1 MAGSH
6 KNGGGG
12 TFDADDDD
20 LPFGSAGEFAANA
33 PDLDAP
39 GSDDPDAP
47 IKDGMHPP
55 TQPQLV
61 GCLHCGEEYDSWRI
75 EWRVNDRGH
84 GFWCCPTPGCGGA
97 GFGMD
102 IWPADF
108 DDDGTWTDADG
119 RELHWDFGD
128 DEEDEDDDF
137 EFDDSGDGPDPPPY
151 DMEKPIFDDD
161 TLGED
166 DIPF

>member
-1 MAGSH
+1 MADNDPVTS
-6 KNGGGG
+6 
-12 TFDADDDD
+12 
-20 LPFGSAGEFAANA
+20 GE
-33 PDLDAP
+33 P
-39 GSDDPDAP
+39 DDPDTP
-47 IKDGMHPP
+47 VEDGMHPP

-61 GCLHCGEEYDSWRI
+61 GCLHCGEEFDSWRI

-84 GFWCCPTPGCGGA
+84 GFWCCPTPGCTGA

-108 DDDGTWTDADG
+108 DEDGTWTDADG

-128 DEEDEDDDF
+128 DDEEDDDDSEF
-137 EFDDSGDGPDPPPY
+137 DEFDEFDDLPDPPPF
-151 DMEKPIFDDD
+151 DMEKPTFDDD
-161 TLGED
+161 DDRTLGED